1 MERFTVDY
9 DGIRDFIGDI
19 EMDSI
24 HIQRDEL
31 KKMGEKIGNWETTI
45 AKMTDAADLLINHPE
60 GFGNEYKAI
69 NNWSMVHAKHC
80 QSAVQLFQ
88 RLDVVLAQLA
98 FAADNLDGA
107 CCEAQDK
114 ELREY
119 QNQKTGD

>member
-1 MERFTVDY
+1 MARFEFDY

-24 HIQRDEL
+24 DIQRDEL
-31 KKMGEKIGNWETTI
+31 RKMGERIANWETTI
-45 AKMTDAADLLINHPE
+45 AKMTDAADLLIDYPKSVC
-60 GFGNEYKAI
+60 NEYAAI

-80 QSAVQLFQ
+80 QTAVQLFKS
-88 RLDVVLAQLA
+88 LDVVLDQLA